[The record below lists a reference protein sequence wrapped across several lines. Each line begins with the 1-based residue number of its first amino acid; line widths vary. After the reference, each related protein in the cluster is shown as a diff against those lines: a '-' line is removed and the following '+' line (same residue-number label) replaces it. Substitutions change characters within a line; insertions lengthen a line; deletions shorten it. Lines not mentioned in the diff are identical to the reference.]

1 MTPTQMYLDKSSNTN
16 KRGFKIWKYAA
27 MYADK
32 IILLTGT
39 AFVNTLYD
47 IENLLAMID
56 QREPISSSVFKEMM
70 ASPSNIQ
77 TYFQHRYYKSPKSD
91 SFSTTT

>member
-1 MTPTQMYLDKSSNTN
+1 
-16 KRGFKIWKYAA
+16 

-56 QREPISSSVFKEMM
+56 QREPI
-70 ASPSNIQ
+70 
-77 TYFQHRYYKSPKSD
+77 D
-91 SFSTTT
+91 STTFKQMLKIHHLIYRHIFNIEFPIINHRSLICFLNEMNKLYQYI